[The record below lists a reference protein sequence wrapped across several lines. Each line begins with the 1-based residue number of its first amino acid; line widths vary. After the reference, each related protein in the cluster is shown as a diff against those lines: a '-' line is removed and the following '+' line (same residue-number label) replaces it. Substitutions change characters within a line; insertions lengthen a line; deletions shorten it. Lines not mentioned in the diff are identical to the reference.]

1 MTQGVRFFF
10 GREMHTRLKLA
21 GLADHPLRERL
32 NSEFHARLPI
42 PLVSPLIVSHLVFKH
57 DGLTAS
63 LERENLARLCQ
74 SSVCQSVES
83 SDTHLMLDAG
93 SFRLRWEL
101 HTEFSSYTFFRQLVA
116 GEPLSVDSTALDGI
130 LPDWL
135 AAIPGQLIV
144 ATHVELRSVTEMTPE
159 SVTEGF
165 SPTGRQMVAVQVAD
179 GAAWVFTD
187 FMFDNGFS
195 RFLVLDTSMT
205 QRQAG
210 RAVQRLVEIETY
222 RMMALLGLPVA
233 KDVGRWLSGAEKD
246 LAELMDHIGQARSP
260 EDERAVLASLSK
272 LAADVEHSV
281 ARTTFRFGASRA
293 YHSLVMQR
301 IEDLRELRISGFPT
315 LNEFMQRRLL
325 PAMDTCAAM
334 ARRQDDLS
342 GRVARNSQLLRTRVD
357 IELERQNQE
366 LLAQMNNRAKLQLRL
381 QETVEGLSV
390 VAITYYGSQLVQ
402 YLAKGGK
409 YLIPG
414 LSPEV
419 ATALSIP
426 LIAIFSMLGIRRMR
440 KTLAKEE
447 AEGH

>member
-1 MTQGVRFFF
+1 
-10 GREMHTRLKLA
+10 MHARLKLA
-21 GLADHPLRERL
+21 GLDDHPLRERL

-42 PLVSPLIVSHLVFKH
+42 PLLSPLIVSHLVFKH
-57 DGLTAS
+57 DGLTAQ
-63 LERENLARLCQ
+63 LERDNLARLCQ
-74 SSVCQSVES
+74 ASVCHSIES
-83 SDTHLMLDAG
+83 SDAHLMLDAG

-101 HTEFSSYTFFRQLVA
+101 HTEFSSYTFFRTLLSGQL
-116 GEPLSVDSTALDGI
+116 LDLDSTALDGV

-135 AAIPGQLIV
+135 AAVPGQLIV
-144 ATHVELRSVTEMTPE
+144 ATHVELRSIAEMSPD
-159 SVTEGF
+159 SVTAGF
-165 SPTGRQMVAVQVAD
+165 SPTGRQMVAVHIAD
-179 GAAWVFTD
+179 GAAWVSTD

-195 RFLVLDTSMT
+195 RFLVLDVSMT

-210 RAVQRLVEIETY
+210 RAVQRLLEIETY

-233 KDVGRWLSGAEKD
+233 KEVGRWLNGAEKQ
-246 LAELMDHIGQARSP
+246 LAELMDRIGQASSP
-260 EDERAVLASLSK
+260 EDERAALATLSK
-272 LAADVEHSV
+272 LAAEVEHSV
-281 ARTTFRFGASRA
+281 ARTTFRFGAARA

-315 LNEFMQRRLL
+315 LHEFMQRRLL

-334 ARRQDDLS
+334 AGRQDDLS

-402 YLAKGGK
+402 YLAKGAK
-409 YLIPG
+409 YLLPG
-414 LSPEV
+414 LSPEI
-419 ATALSIP
+419 ATAVSIP
-426 LIAIFSMLGIRRMR
+426 LIASLALFGIRRMR
-440 KTLAKEE
+440 KALAQDETVE
-447 AEGH
+447 H